1 MEGRV
6 LGVREREGET
16 KTAGKQGG
24 EGLMIRPGSK
34 YASGRWMQAGGLS

>member
-16 KTAGKQGG
+16 KAAGKQGG
-24 EGLMIRPGSK
+24 EGLMIRQPGSR
-34 YASGRWMQAGGLS
+34 YESGR